1 MASVDELPGQVDL
14 AVIAVPPSAVPEVA
28 AQCGRH
34 GVRALM
40 VMTSGLGAAG
50 GDLLAICRQYGMRLV
65 GPNCFG
71 IIVPWIGLDASMAAN
86 HPLPGVAGVVVQSGG
101 MGIAL
106 LEQMSRLGIGVSSFA
121 SLGDKY
127 DVSTDDLLTW
137 WAQDEVTRIAVLG
150 VESFGNPR
158 KFAGTARPGGAQ
170 RMPVLTVVG
179 GRSPA
184 GQRAAASHH
193 AAAATPVATQE
204 ALFGQAGV
212 IATTSL
218 GELVDTAALLACQPL
233 PAGNR
238 VAIVSN
244 AGGAGVLAA
253 DACADHGLQVVQF
266 RRGHPARAAQAA
278 ATGCWGGERAGGRP
292 RPAGDDRYLPR
303 LPGKRWPAR
312 PTASMRSS
320 RWRCPRPFPICVP
333 R

>member
-1 MASVDELPGQVDL
+1 MTGGFTGPVY
-14 AVIAVPPSAVPEVA
+14 AVNPHARTMEG
-28 AQCGRH
+28 GRH
-34 GVRALM
+34 GIRALT

-50 GDLLAICRQYGMRLV
+50 GDLLAICRQYGIGLV

-121 SLGDKY
+121 SVGDKY

-137 WAQDEVTRIAVLG
+137 WAQDEVTRIAVLY

-158 KFAGTARPGGAQ
+158 KFAGTARRVAQ
-170 RMPVLTVVG
+170 RMPVLTIIG

-193 AAAATPVATQE
+193 AAAATPLATQE

-212 IATTSL
+212 IATTIL
-218 GELVDTAALLACQPL
+218 GSARGSQAL
-233 PAGNR
+233 GNDVWR
-238 VAIVSN
+238 VIRAMLQRRS
-244 AGGAGVLAA
+244 GRPVL
-253 DACADHGLQVVQF
+253 
-266 RRGHPARAAQAA
+266 RRARTGSGPAR
-278 ATGCWGGERAGGRP
+278 W
-292 RPAGDDRYLPR
+292 
-303 LPGKRWPAR
+303 
-312 PTASMRSS
+312 AS
-320 RWRCPRPFPICVP
+320 
-333 R
+333 